1 MVINLNYEDFKAQI
15 PLRQC
20 PLQYIQLDYGYDL
33 YLIDNDFII
42 SCVIKDASDKSD
54 FETNYKE
61 SANKPLSDFDKSG
74 RNIIRL
80 AMTEKG
86 WGFLSYIAEITTATE
101 NDSVKQI
108 NFENQDRFNV
118 EVFHLKADGSLVTD
132 YVADQVNIVETR
144 INLKPTY
151 DYEILK
157 GKIFNLSAAVDDC
170 RVGVGIGSF
179 NSIDGQYIE
188 PAPGVKLYSE
198 FIGGLNLKLFEGNV
212 DIDGESS
219 KYVAKDKGLGLDM
232 NMIQVRIHHA
242 AGLQHTFMCSLDYYR
257 E

>member
-1 MVINLNYEDFKAQI
+1 MVINLNYQDFKAQI

-33 YLIDNDFII
+33 YLIDGDFII
-42 SCVIKDASDKSD
+42 SCVVKDDADKTD
-54 FETNYKE
+54 FETNYK
-61 SANKPLSDFDKSG
+61 STANKPLSDFDRSG
-74 RNIIRL
+74 RNVIRL

-101 NDSVKQI
+101 TNSVKQI
-108 NFENQDRFNV
+108 NFEGQNRFNV
-118 EVFHLKADGSLVTD
+118 EVFHLKSDGTLVTD
-132 YVADQVNIVETR
+132 YTTDQVNIVETR
-144 INLKPTY
+144 ITLKPTY

-157 GKIFNLSAAVDDC
+157 GNIFNLSVASNDC
-170 RVGVGIGSF
+170 HVGVGIGSF
-179 NSIDGQYIE
+179 NNVNGQYIE

-198 FIGGLNLKLFEGNV
+198 FIGGLNLKLFQGNV
-212 DIDGESS
+212 QIDGESS
-219 KYVAKDKGLGLDM
+219 KFVAKDKGLGVDL